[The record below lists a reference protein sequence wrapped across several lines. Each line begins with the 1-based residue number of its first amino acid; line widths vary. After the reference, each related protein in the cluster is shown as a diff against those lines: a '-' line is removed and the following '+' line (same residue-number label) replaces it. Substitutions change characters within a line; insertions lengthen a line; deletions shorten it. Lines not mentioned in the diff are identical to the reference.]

1 MKSISIKGARTHN
14 LKNIDVDIPRNK
26 LVVITGLSGS
36 GKSSLAFDT
45 LYAEGQ
51 RRYVESLSAYARQFL
66 SMMEKPDVDQI
77 EGLSPAISIEQK
89 SASHNPRSTVGTVT
103 EIYDYLRLL
112 YSRVGTPKCPDHD
125 IELKAKSISEITDQ
139 ICSFEEG
146 KKIMI
151 IAPIVRGKKGE
162 HLAVYE
168 DLRQEGFVRAKVNE
182 KIYSLDEFP
191 ELEKNKKHNIS
202 AVVDRLVV
210 KSNEEFR
217 QRVAESVETA
227 SNFSDGIIEIDF
239 MDGKNESI
247 LFSTN
252 FSCPECGYSIPEL
265 EPRMFSFN
273 SPFGACDKCDGLGVI
288 QFIDPSKLIPDEDVS
303 INNGAIKGWTR
314 RNRFYFYQL
323 KCLANHYN
331 FSLSEKWKNLDKE
344 IKKII
349 LWGSEDVI
357 DFSKRWRSGSRLV
370 RKHKFEG
377 VITNTQRRFRDTD
390 SEYMRNELS
399 KLLSDKNLMHAMAL
413 EIKKNWP
420 ERKVLYLSAEKFMYQ
435 FIKALRFKDTMSF
448 KQQFRSVDVLMVDDI
463 QFIAGKDSTQ
473 EEFFH
478 TFNTLIDHNHQVVI
492 SADRSPVDLDG
503 IEERIRSRLGWGL
516 VTDIHASDYELR
528 LGVLQTKAKKHVE
541 DNPEIIIKDNI
552 LEFLAQRIDS
562 NIRVLEG
569 ALNRVIA
576 YSSFVNKPL
585 TIEMAQ
591 EVLKD
596 LIRASQRKITIDDI
610 QRKVADYYNIR
621 LSDLL
626 SARRSR
632 TIARPRQVAM
642 YLSKILTTRSL
653 PEIGRKFG
661 GRDHT
666 TVIHAVK
673 RIESLQD
680 SDNAIQEEVE
690 VLSRALEN

>member
-1 MKSISIKGARTHN
+1 VSEKSSKTADIKSSWDRTLSVLRAELGEATFSSWFKHIEFGE
-14 LKNIDVDIPRNK
+14 LIKNK
-26 LVVITGLSGS
+26 LVLYVPTKFMKDWIHTHYSDRILTILKNDDIRVSSIIFELQKFKIPKNKEETAIQKTVKHSKSTTASKFVADKSGDHNSMLGAPLDPNLSFENFVVGGS
-36 GKSSLAFDT
+36 NEL
-45 LYAEGQ
+45 
-51 RRYVESLSAYARQFL
+51 AYAAAKR
-66 SMMEKPDVDQI
+66 I
-77 EGLSPAISIEQK
+77 
-89 SASHNPRSTVGTVT
+89 T
-103 EIYDYLRLL
+103 E
-112 YSRVGTPKCPDHD
+112 
-125 IELKAKSISEITDQ
+125 
-139 ICSFEEG
+139 
-146 KKIMI
+146 
-151 IAPIVRGKKGE
+151 
-162 HLAVYE
+162 
-168 DLRQEGFVRAKVNE
+168 
-182 KIYSLDEFP
+182 
-191 ELEKNKKHNIS
+191 
-202 AVVDRLVV
+202 
-210 KSNEEFR
+210 
-217 QRVAESVETA
+217 VE
-227 SNFSDGIIEIDF
+227 NV
-239 MDGKNESI
+239 
-247 LFSTN
+247 
-252 FSCPECGYSIPEL
+252 
-265 EPRMFSFN
+265 SFN
-273 SPFGACDKCDGLGVI
+273 PLFLYGGVGLG
-288 QFIDPSKLIPDEDVS
+288 K
-303 INNGAIKGWTR
+303 T
-314 RNRFYFYQL
+314 
-323 KCLANHYN
+323 H
-331 FSLSEKWKNLDKE
+331 
-344 IKKII
+344 
-349 LWGSEDVI
+349 
-357 DFSKRWRSGSRLV
+357 
-370 RKHKFEG
+370 
-377 VITNTQRRFRDTD
+377 
-390 SEYMRNELS
+390 
-399 KLLSDKNLMHAMAL
+399 LMHAMAL

-528 LGVLQTKAKKHVE
+528 LGVLQTKAKKHIE

-576 YSSFVNKPL
+576 YSSFVKKPL

-591 EVLKD
+591 DVLKD
-596 LIRASQRKITIDDI
+596 LIRASQRRITIDDI

-680 SDNAIQEEVE
+680 SDSAIQEEVDI
-690 VLSRALEN
+690 LSRALES

>member
-1 MKSISIKGARTHN
+1 MSEKSSKTADIKSSWDRTLSVLRAELGEATFSSWFKHIEFGE
-14 LKNIDVDIPRNK
+14 LIKNK
-26 LVVITGLSGS
+26 LVLYVPTKFMKDWIHTHYSDRILTILKNDDIRVSSIIFELQKFKIPKNKEETAIQKTVKHSKSTTASKFVADKSGDHNSMLGAPLDPNLSFENFVVGGS
-36 GKSSLAFDT
+36 NEL
-45 LYAEGQ
+45 
-51 RRYVESLSAYARQFL
+51 AYAAAKR
-66 SMMEKPDVDQI
+66 I
-77 EGLSPAISIEQK
+77 
-89 SASHNPRSTVGTVT
+89 T
-103 EIYDYLRLL
+103 E
-112 YSRVGTPKCPDHD
+112 
-125 IELKAKSISEITDQ
+125 
-139 ICSFEEG
+139 
-146 KKIMI
+146 
-151 IAPIVRGKKGE
+151 
-162 HLAVYE
+162 
-168 DLRQEGFVRAKVNE
+168 
-182 KIYSLDEFP
+182 
-191 ELEKNKKHNIS
+191 
-202 AVVDRLVV
+202 
-210 KSNEEFR
+210 
-217 QRVAESVETA
+217 VE
-227 SNFSDGIIEIDF
+227 NV
-239 MDGKNESI
+239 
-247 LFSTN
+247 
-252 FSCPECGYSIPEL
+252 
-265 EPRMFSFN
+265 SFN
-273 SPFGACDKCDGLGVI
+273 PLFLYGGVGLG
-288 QFIDPSKLIPDEDVS
+288 K
-303 INNGAIKGWTR
+303 T
-314 RNRFYFYQL
+314 
-323 KCLANHYN
+323 H
-331 FSLSEKWKNLDKE
+331 
-344 IKKII
+344 
-349 LWGSEDVI
+349 
-357 DFSKRWRSGSRLV
+357 
-370 RKHKFEG
+370 
-377 VITNTQRRFRDTD
+377 
-390 SEYMRNELS
+390 
-399 KLLSDKNLMHAMAL
+399 LMHAMAL

-528 LGVLQTKAKKHVE
+528 LGVLQTKAKKHIE

-576 YSSFVNKPL
+576 YSSFVKKPL

-591 EVLKD
+591 DVLKD
-596 LIRASQRKITIDDI
+596 LIRASQRRITIDDI

-680 SDNAIQEEVE
+680 SDTTIQEEVDI
-690 VLSRALEN
+690 LSRALES

>member
-1 MKSISIKGARTHN
+1 MSEKNSKTVDIKSSWDRTLSVLRAELGEATFRSWFKHIEFGELTEKKLVLYVPTKFMKDWIHTHYSDRILTI
-14 LKNIDVDIPRNK
+14 LKNDNISVSSIFFELQKFKTTKEPLNNNLEKTTTSSKPSIHTKYSSDESGDHNSMLGAPLDPN
-26 LVVITGLSGS
+26 LSFDNFVVGGS
-36 GKSSLAFDT
+36 NEL
-45 LYAEGQ
+45 
-51 RRYVESLSAYARQFL
+51 AYAAAKR
-66 SMMEKPDVDQI
+66 I
-77 EGLSPAISIEQK
+77 
-89 SASHNPRSTVGTVT
+89 T
-103 EIYDYLRLL
+103 EVE
-112 YSRVGTPKCPDHD
+112 RV
-125 IELKAKSISEITDQ
+125 
-139 ICSFEEG
+139 
-146 KKIMI
+146 
-151 IAPIVRGKKGE
+151 
-162 HLAVYE
+162 
-168 DLRQEGFVRAKVNE
+168 
-182 KIYSLDEFP
+182 
-191 ELEKNKKHNIS
+191 
-202 AVVDRLVV
+202 
-210 KSNEEFR
+210 
-217 QRVAESVETA
+217 
-227 SNFSDGIIEIDF
+227 
-239 MDGKNESI
+239 
-247 LFSTN
+247 
-252 FSCPECGYSIPEL
+252 
-265 EPRMFSFN
+265 SFN
-273 SPFGACDKCDGLGVI
+273 PLFLYGGVGLG
-288 QFIDPSKLIPDEDVS
+288 K
-303 INNGAIKGWTR
+303 T
-314 RNRFYFYQL
+314 
-323 KCLANHYN
+323 H
-331 FSLSEKWKNLDKE
+331 
-344 IKKII
+344 
-349 LWGSEDVI
+349 
-357 DFSKRWRSGSRLV
+357 
-370 RKHKFEG
+370 
-377 VITNTQRRFRDTD
+377 
-390 SEYMRNELS
+390 
-399 KLLSDKNLMHAMAL
+399 LMHAMAL

-528 LGVLQTKAKKHVE
+528 LGGLQTKAKKHVE

-596 LIRASQRKITIDDI
+596 LIRASQRRITIDDI

-673 RIESLQD
+673 RIESLKD

>member
-1 MKSISIKGARTHN
+1 VSEKNSKTVDIKSSWDRTLSVLRAELGEATFRSWFKHIEFGELTEKKLVLYVPTKFMKDWIHTHYSDRILTI
-14 LKNIDVDIPRNK
+14 LKNDNIPVSSIFFELQKFKTTKEPLNNNLEK
-26 LVVITGLSGS
+26 TTTSSKPSIHTKYSSDESGDHNSMLGAPLDPNLSFDNFVVGGS
-36 GKSSLAFDT
+36 NEL
-45 LYAEGQ
+45 
-51 RRYVESLSAYARQFL
+51 AYAAAKR
-66 SMMEKPDVDQI
+66 I
-77 EGLSPAISIEQK
+77 
-89 SASHNPRSTVGTVT
+89 T
-103 EIYDYLRLL
+103 EVE
-112 YSRVGTPKCPDHD
+112 RV
-125 IELKAKSISEITDQ
+125 
-139 ICSFEEG
+139 
-146 KKIMI
+146 
-151 IAPIVRGKKGE
+151 
-162 HLAVYE
+162 
-168 DLRQEGFVRAKVNE
+168 
-182 KIYSLDEFP
+182 
-191 ELEKNKKHNIS
+191 
-202 AVVDRLVV
+202 
-210 KSNEEFR
+210 
-217 QRVAESVETA
+217 
-227 SNFSDGIIEIDF
+227 
-239 MDGKNESI
+239 
-247 LFSTN
+247 
-252 FSCPECGYSIPEL
+252 
-265 EPRMFSFN
+265 SFN
-273 SPFGACDKCDGLGVI
+273 PLFLYGGVGLG
-288 QFIDPSKLIPDEDVS
+288 K
-303 INNGAIKGWTR
+303 T
-314 RNRFYFYQL
+314 
-323 KCLANHYN
+323 H
-331 FSLSEKWKNLDKE
+331 
-344 IKKII
+344 
-349 LWGSEDVI
+349 
-357 DFSKRWRSGSRLV
+357 
-370 RKHKFEG
+370 
-377 VITNTQRRFRDTD
+377 
-390 SEYMRNELS
+390 
-399 KLLSDKNLMHAMAL
+399 LMHAMAL

-596 LIRASQRKITIDDI
+596 LIRASQRRITIDDI

>member
-1 MKSISIKGARTHN
+1 MSEKNSKTVNIKSSWERTLSVLRAELGEATFRSWFKHIEFGELTEKKLVLYVPTKFMKDWIHTHYSDRILTI
-14 LKNIDVDIPRNK
+14 LKNDNIPVSSIFFELQKFKTTKEPPNNNIEK
-26 LVVITGLSGS
+26 TTTSSKPSIHTKYSSDESGDHNSMLGAPLDPNLSFDNFVVGGS
-36 GKSSLAFDT
+36 NEL
-45 LYAEGQ
+45 
-51 RRYVESLSAYARQFL
+51 AYAAAKR
-66 SMMEKPDVDQI
+66 I
-77 EGLSPAISIEQK
+77 
-89 SASHNPRSTVGTVT
+89 T
-103 EIYDYLRLL
+103 EVE
-112 YSRVGTPKCPDHD
+112 RV
-125 IELKAKSISEITDQ
+125 
-139 ICSFEEG
+139 
-146 KKIMI
+146 
-151 IAPIVRGKKGE
+151 
-162 HLAVYE
+162 
-168 DLRQEGFVRAKVNE
+168 
-182 KIYSLDEFP
+182 
-191 ELEKNKKHNIS
+191 
-202 AVVDRLVV
+202 
-210 KSNEEFR
+210 
-217 QRVAESVETA
+217 
-227 SNFSDGIIEIDF
+227 
-239 MDGKNESI
+239 
-247 LFSTN
+247 
-252 FSCPECGYSIPEL
+252 
-265 EPRMFSFN
+265 SFN
-273 SPFGACDKCDGLGVI
+273 PLFLYGGVGLG
-288 QFIDPSKLIPDEDVS
+288 K
-303 INNGAIKGWTR
+303 T
-314 RNRFYFYQL
+314 
-323 KCLANHYN
+323 H
-331 FSLSEKWKNLDKE
+331 
-344 IKKII
+344 
-349 LWGSEDVI
+349 
-357 DFSKRWRSGSRLV
+357 
-370 RKHKFEG
+370 
-377 VITNTQRRFRDTD
+377 
-390 SEYMRNELS
+390 
-399 KLLSDKNLMHAMAL
+399 LMHAMAL

-528 LGVLQTKAKKHVE
+528 LGVLQTKAKKHAE

-596 LIRASQRKITIDDI
+596 LIRASQRRITIDDI

>member
-1 MKSISIKGARTHN
+1 MSEKNSKTVDIKSSWDRTLSVLRAELGEATFRSWFKHIEFGELTEKKLVLYVPTKFMKDWIHTHYSDRILTI
-14 LKNIDVDIPRNK
+14 LKNDNIPVSSIFFELQKFKTTKEPLNNNLEK
-26 LVVITGLSGS
+26 TTTSSKPSIHTKYSSDESGDHNSMLGAPLDSNLSFDNFVVGGS
-36 GKSSLAFDT
+36 NEL
-45 LYAEGQ
+45 
-51 RRYVESLSAYARQFL
+51 AYAAAKR
-66 SMMEKPDVDQI
+66 I
-77 EGLSPAISIEQK
+77 
-89 SASHNPRSTVGTVT
+89 T
-103 EIYDYLRLL
+103 EVE
-112 YSRVGTPKCPDHD
+112 RV
-125 IELKAKSISEITDQ
+125 
-139 ICSFEEG
+139 
-146 KKIMI
+146 
-151 IAPIVRGKKGE
+151 
-162 HLAVYE
+162 
-168 DLRQEGFVRAKVNE
+168 
-182 KIYSLDEFP
+182 
-191 ELEKNKKHNIS
+191 
-202 AVVDRLVV
+202 
-210 KSNEEFR
+210 
-217 QRVAESVETA
+217 
-227 SNFSDGIIEIDF
+227 
-239 MDGKNESI
+239 
-247 LFSTN
+247 
-252 FSCPECGYSIPEL
+252 
-265 EPRMFSFN
+265 SFN
-273 SPFGACDKCDGLGVI
+273 PLFLYGGVGLG
-288 QFIDPSKLIPDEDVS
+288 K
-303 INNGAIKGWTR
+303 T
-314 RNRFYFYQL
+314 
-323 KCLANHYN
+323 H
-331 FSLSEKWKNLDKE
+331 
-344 IKKII
+344 
-349 LWGSEDVI
+349 
-357 DFSKRWRSGSRLV
+357 
-370 RKHKFEG
+370 
-377 VITNTQRRFRDTD
+377 
-390 SEYMRNELS
+390 
-399 KLLSDKNLMHAMAL
+399 LMHAMAL

-666 TVIHAVK
+666 PGIHAVK

>member
-1 MKSISIKGARTHN
+1 MNIRLYHPNSIVENTTKLLSKEHGHYVANVMR
-14 LKNIDVDIPRNK
+14 LKLGSRINFFNK
-26 LVVITGLSGS
+26 DG
-36 GKSSLAFDT
+36 
-45 LYAEGQ
+45 EW
-51 RRYVESLSAYARQFL
+51 E
-66 SMMEKPDVDQI
+66 
-77 EGLSPAISIEQK
+77 
-89 SASHNPRSTVGTVT
+89 
-103 EIYDYLRLL
+103 
-112 YSRVGTPKCPDHD
+112 
-125 IELKAKSISEITDQ
+125 SEITLIQKDKVEVK
-139 ICSFEEG
+139 FT
-146 KKIMI
+146 KKIKQASNGSKIELAICLVKKNPMETILQKSTELGVSKI
-151 IAPIVRGKKGE
+151 IPIVSERTEVKDLNYERARKIVIEATEQSNQLNPPEISEVKK
-162 HLAVYE
+162 L
-168 DLRQEGFVRAKVNE
+168 K
-182 KIYSLDEFP
+182 
-191 ELEKNKKHNIS
+191 
-202 AVVDRLVV
+202 
-210 KSNEEFR
+210 
-217 QRVAESVETA
+217 
-227 SNFSDGIIEIDF
+227 DF
-239 MDGKNESI
+239 
-247 LFSTN
+247 L
-252 FSCPECGYSIPEL
+252 
-265 EPRMFSFN
+265 
-273 SPFGACDKCDGLGVI
+273 
-288 QFIDPSKLIPDEDVS
+288 
-303 INNGAIKGWTR
+303 
-314 RNRFYFYQL
+314 
-323 KCLANHYN
+323 
-331 FSLSEKWKNLDKE
+331 KNLDSSTKLLFADVNSQT
-344 IKKII
+344 I
-349 LWGSEDVI
+349 LKNDNIPVSSIFFELQKFKTTKDPLNNNLEKTTTSSKPSIHTKYSSDESGDHNSMLGAPLDPNLSFDNFVVGGS
-357 DFSKRWRSGSRLV
+357 
-370 RKHKFEG
+370 
-377 VITNTQRRFRDTD
+377 
-390 SEYMRNELS
+390 NELAYAAAKRITEVERVS
-399 KLLSDKNLMHAMAL
+399 FNPLFLYGGVGLGKTHLMHAMAL

-596 LIRASQRKITIDDI
+596 LIRASQRRITIDDI

>member
-1 MKSISIKGARTHN
+1 MSEKNSKTVDIKSSWDRTLSVLRAELGEATFRSWFKHIEFGELTEKKLVLYVPTKFMKDWIHTHYSDRILTI
-14 LKNIDVDIPRNK
+14 LKNDNIPISSIFFELQKFKTTKEPLNNNLEK
-26 LVVITGLSGS
+26 TTTSSKPSIHTKYSSDESGDHNSMLGAPLDPNLSFDNFVVGGS
-36 GKSSLAFDT
+36 NEL
-45 LYAEGQ
+45 
-51 RRYVESLSAYARQFL
+51 AYAAAKR
-66 SMMEKPDVDQI
+66 I
-77 EGLSPAISIEQK
+77 
-89 SASHNPRSTVGTVT
+89 T
-103 EIYDYLRLL
+103 EVE
-112 YSRVGTPKCPDHD
+112 RV
-125 IELKAKSISEITDQ
+125 
-139 ICSFEEG
+139 
-146 KKIMI
+146 
-151 IAPIVRGKKGE
+151 
-162 HLAVYE
+162 
-168 DLRQEGFVRAKVNE
+168 
-182 KIYSLDEFP
+182 
-191 ELEKNKKHNIS
+191 
-202 AVVDRLVV
+202 
-210 KSNEEFR
+210 
-217 QRVAESVETA
+217 
-227 SNFSDGIIEIDF
+227 
-239 MDGKNESI
+239 
-247 LFSTN
+247 
-252 FSCPECGYSIPEL
+252 
-265 EPRMFSFN
+265 SFN
-273 SPFGACDKCDGLGVI
+273 PLFLYGGVGLG
-288 QFIDPSKLIPDEDVS
+288 K
-303 INNGAIKGWTR
+303 T
-314 RNRFYFYQL
+314 
-323 KCLANHYN
+323 H
-331 FSLSEKWKNLDKE
+331 
-344 IKKII
+344 
-349 LWGSEDVI
+349 
-357 DFSKRWRSGSRLV
+357 
-370 RKHKFEG
+370 
-377 VITNTQRRFRDTD
+377 
-390 SEYMRNELS
+390 
-399 KLLSDKNLMHAMAL
+399 LMHAMAL

>member
-1 MKSISIKGARTHN
+1 MSEKNSKTVDIKSSWDRTLSVLRAELGEATFRSWFKHIEFGELTEKKLVLYVPTKFMKDWIHTHYSDRILTI
-14 LKNIDVDIPRNK
+14 LKNDNIPISSIFFELQKFKTTKEPLNNNLEK
-26 LVVITGLSGS
+26 TTTSSKPSIHTKYSSDESGDHNSMLGAPLDPNLSFDNFVVGGS
-36 GKSSLAFDT
+36 NEL
-45 LYAEGQ
+45 
-51 RRYVESLSAYARQFL
+51 AYAAAKR
-66 SMMEKPDVDQI
+66 I
-77 EGLSPAISIEQK
+77 
-89 SASHNPRSTVGTVT
+89 T
-103 EIYDYLRLL
+103 EVE
-112 YSRVGTPKCPDHD
+112 RV
-125 IELKAKSISEITDQ
+125 
-139 ICSFEEG
+139 
-146 KKIMI
+146 
-151 IAPIVRGKKGE
+151 
-162 HLAVYE
+162 
-168 DLRQEGFVRAKVNE
+168 
-182 KIYSLDEFP
+182 
-191 ELEKNKKHNIS
+191 
-202 AVVDRLVV
+202 
-210 KSNEEFR
+210 
-217 QRVAESVETA
+217 
-227 SNFSDGIIEIDF
+227 
-239 MDGKNESI
+239 
-247 LFSTN
+247 
-252 FSCPECGYSIPEL
+252 
-265 EPRMFSFN
+265 SFN
-273 SPFGACDKCDGLGVI
+273 PLFLYGGVGLG
-288 QFIDPSKLIPDEDVS
+288 K
-303 INNGAIKGWTR
+303 T
-314 RNRFYFYQL
+314 
-323 KCLANHYN
+323 H
-331 FSLSEKWKNLDKE
+331 
-344 IKKII
+344 
-349 LWGSEDVI
+349 
-357 DFSKRWRSGSRLV
+357 
-370 RKHKFEG
+370 
-377 VITNTQRRFRDTD
+377 
-390 SEYMRNELS
+390 
-399 KLLSDKNLMHAMAL
+399 LMHAMAL

-596 LIRASQRKITIDDI
+596 LIRASQRRITIDDI

>member
-1 MKSISIKGARTHN
+1 MSEKNSKTVDIKSSWDRTLSVLRAELGEATFRSWFKHIEFGELTEKKLVLYVPTKFMKDWIHTHYSDRILTI
-14 LKNIDVDIPRNK
+14 LKNDNIPVSSIFFELQKFKTTKEPLNNNLEK
-26 LVVITGLSGS
+26 TTTSSKPSIHTKYSSDESGDHNSMLGAPLDPNLSFDNFVVGGS
-36 GKSSLAFDT
+36 NEL
-45 LYAEGQ
+45 
-51 RRYVESLSAYARQFL
+51 AYAAAKR
-66 SMMEKPDVDQI
+66 I
-77 EGLSPAISIEQK
+77 
-89 SASHNPRSTVGTVT
+89 T
-103 EIYDYLRLL
+103 EVE
-112 YSRVGTPKCPDHD
+112 RV
-125 IELKAKSISEITDQ
+125 
-139 ICSFEEG
+139 
-146 KKIMI
+146 
-151 IAPIVRGKKGE
+151 
-162 HLAVYE
+162 
-168 DLRQEGFVRAKVNE
+168 
-182 KIYSLDEFP
+182 
-191 ELEKNKKHNIS
+191 
-202 AVVDRLVV
+202 
-210 KSNEEFR
+210 
-217 QRVAESVETA
+217 
-227 SNFSDGIIEIDF
+227 
-239 MDGKNESI
+239 
-247 LFSTN
+247 
-252 FSCPECGYSIPEL
+252 
-265 EPRMFSFN
+265 SFN
-273 SPFGACDKCDGLGVI
+273 PLFLYGGVGLG
-288 QFIDPSKLIPDEDVS
+288 K
-303 INNGAIKGWTR
+303 T
-314 RNRFYFYQL
+314 
-323 KCLANHYN
+323 H
-331 FSLSEKWKNLDKE
+331 
-344 IKKII
+344 
-349 LWGSEDVI
+349 
-357 DFSKRWRSGSRLV
+357 
-370 RKHKFEG
+370 
-377 VITNTQRRFRDTD
+377 
-390 SEYMRNELS
+390 
-399 KLLSDKNLMHAMAL
+399 LMHAMAL

-420 ERKVLYLSAEKFMYQ
+420 ERKVPYLSAEKFMYQ

-596 LIRASQRKITIDDI
+596 LIRASQRRITIDDI

>member
-1 MKSISIKGARTHN
+1 MSEKNSKTVNIKSSWERTLSVLRAELGEATFRSWFKHIEFGELTEKKLILYVPTKFMKDWIHTHYSDRILTI
-14 LKNIDVDIPRNK
+14 LKNDNIPVSSIFFELQKFKTTKEPPNNNIEK
-26 LVVITGLSGS
+26 TTTSSKPSIHTKYSSDESGDHNSMLGAPLDPNLSFDNFVVGGS
-36 GKSSLAFDT
+36 NEL
-45 LYAEGQ
+45 
-51 RRYVESLSAYARQFL
+51 AYAAAKR
-66 SMMEKPDVDQI
+66 I
-77 EGLSPAISIEQK
+77 
-89 SASHNPRSTVGTVT
+89 T
-103 EIYDYLRLL
+103 EVE
-112 YSRVGTPKCPDHD
+112 RV
-125 IELKAKSISEITDQ
+125 
-139 ICSFEEG
+139 
-146 KKIMI
+146 
-151 IAPIVRGKKGE
+151 
-162 HLAVYE
+162 
-168 DLRQEGFVRAKVNE
+168 
-182 KIYSLDEFP
+182 
-191 ELEKNKKHNIS
+191 
-202 AVVDRLVV
+202 
-210 KSNEEFR
+210 
-217 QRVAESVETA
+217 
-227 SNFSDGIIEIDF
+227 
-239 MDGKNESI
+239 
-247 LFSTN
+247 
-252 FSCPECGYSIPEL
+252 
-265 EPRMFSFN
+265 SFN
-273 SPFGACDKCDGLGVI
+273 PLFLYGGVGLG
-288 QFIDPSKLIPDEDVS
+288 K
-303 INNGAIKGWTR
+303 T
-314 RNRFYFYQL
+314 
-323 KCLANHYN
+323 H
-331 FSLSEKWKNLDKE
+331 
-344 IKKII
+344 
-349 LWGSEDVI
+349 
-357 DFSKRWRSGSRLV
+357 
-370 RKHKFEG
+370 
-377 VITNTQRRFRDTD
+377 
-390 SEYMRNELS
+390 
-399 KLLSDKNLMHAMAL
+399 LMHAMAL

-596 LIRASQRKITIDDI
+596 LIRASQRRITIDDI

>member
-1 MKSISIKGARTHN
+1 VSEKNSKTVDIKSSWDRTLSVLRAELGEATFRSWFKHIEFGELTEKKLVLYVPTKFMKDWIHTHYSDRILTI
-14 LKNIDVDIPRNK
+14 LKNDNIPVSSIFFELQKFKTTKEPLNNNLEK
-26 LVVITGLSGS
+26 TTTSSKPSIHTKYSSDESGDHNSMLGAPLDSNLSFDNFVVGGS
-36 GKSSLAFDT
+36 NEL
-45 LYAEGQ
+45 
-51 RRYVESLSAYARQFL
+51 AYAAAKR
-66 SMMEKPDVDQI
+66 I
-77 EGLSPAISIEQK
+77 
-89 SASHNPRSTVGTVT
+89 T
-103 EIYDYLRLL
+103 EVE
-112 YSRVGTPKCPDHD
+112 RV
-125 IELKAKSISEITDQ
+125 
-139 ICSFEEG
+139 
-146 KKIMI
+146 
-151 IAPIVRGKKGE
+151 
-162 HLAVYE
+162 
-168 DLRQEGFVRAKVNE
+168 
-182 KIYSLDEFP
+182 
-191 ELEKNKKHNIS
+191 
-202 AVVDRLVV
+202 
-210 KSNEEFR
+210 
-217 QRVAESVETA
+217 
-227 SNFSDGIIEIDF
+227 
-239 MDGKNESI
+239 
-247 LFSTN
+247 
-252 FSCPECGYSIPEL
+252 
-265 EPRMFSFN
+265 SFN
-273 SPFGACDKCDGLGVI
+273 PLFLYGGVGLG
-288 QFIDPSKLIPDEDVS
+288 K
-303 INNGAIKGWTR
+303 T
-314 RNRFYFYQL
+314 
-323 KCLANHYN
+323 H
-331 FSLSEKWKNLDKE
+331 
-344 IKKII
+344 
-349 LWGSEDVI
+349 
-357 DFSKRWRSGSRLV
+357 
-370 RKHKFEG
+370 
-377 VITNTQRRFRDTD
+377 
-390 SEYMRNELS
+390 
-399 KLLSDKNLMHAMAL
+399 LMHAMAL

>member
-1 MKSISIKGARTHN
+1 MSEKSSKTADIKSSWDRTLSVLRAELGEATFSSWFKHIEFGE
-14 LKNIDVDIPRNK
+14 LIKNK
-26 LVVITGLSGS
+26 LVLYVPTKFMKDWIHTHYSDRILTILKNDDIPVSSIIFELQKFKIPKNKEETAIQKTVKHSKSTTASKFVADKSGDHNSMLGAPLDPNLSFENFVVGGS
-36 GKSSLAFDT
+36 NEL
-45 LYAEGQ
+45 
-51 RRYVESLSAYARQFL
+51 AYAAAKR
-66 SMMEKPDVDQI
+66 I
-77 EGLSPAISIEQK
+77 
-89 SASHNPRSTVGTVT
+89 T
-103 EIYDYLRLL
+103 E
-112 YSRVGTPKCPDHD
+112 
-125 IELKAKSISEITDQ
+125 
-139 ICSFEEG
+139 
-146 KKIMI
+146 
-151 IAPIVRGKKGE
+151 
-162 HLAVYE
+162 
-168 DLRQEGFVRAKVNE
+168 
-182 KIYSLDEFP
+182 
-191 ELEKNKKHNIS
+191 
-202 AVVDRLVV
+202 
-210 KSNEEFR
+210 
-217 QRVAESVETA
+217 VE
-227 SNFSDGIIEIDF
+227 NV
-239 MDGKNESI
+239 
-247 LFSTN
+247 
-252 FSCPECGYSIPEL
+252 
-265 EPRMFSFN
+265 SFN
-273 SPFGACDKCDGLGVI
+273 PLFLYGGVGLG
-288 QFIDPSKLIPDEDVS
+288 K
-303 INNGAIKGWTR
+303 T
-314 RNRFYFYQL
+314 
-323 KCLANHYN
+323 H
-331 FSLSEKWKNLDKE
+331 
-344 IKKII
+344 
-349 LWGSEDVI
+349 
-357 DFSKRWRSGSRLV
+357 
-370 RKHKFEG
+370 
-377 VITNTQRRFRDTD
+377 
-390 SEYMRNELS
+390 
-399 KLLSDKNLMHAMAL
+399 LMHAMAL

-528 LGVLQTKAKKHVE
+528 LGVLQTKAKKHIE

-576 YSSFVNKPL
+576 YSSFVKKPL

-591 EVLKD
+591 DVLKD
-596 LIRASQRKITIDDI
+596 LIRASQRRITIDDI

-680 SDNAIQEEVE
+680 SDTTIQEEVDI
-690 VLSRALEN
+690 LSRALES

>member
-1 MKSISIKGARTHN
+1 VSEKSSKTVDIKSSWDRTLSVLRAELGEATFRSWFKHIEFGELN
-14 LKNIDVDIPRNK
+14 EKKLVLYLPTKFMRDWIHTHYSDRILAILKNDNVPVSSIIFELQNFKVSKDSKDSNAQKTVKNSKPAASSNFVTSENGDHNSMLGAPLDSN
-26 LVVITGLSGS
+26 LSFENFVVGGS
-36 GKSSLAFDT
+36 NEL
-45 LYAEGQ
+45 
-51 RRYVESLSAYARQFL
+51 AYAAAKR
-66 SMMEKPDVDQI
+66 I
-77 EGLSPAISIEQK
+77 
-89 SASHNPRSTVGTVT
+89 T
-103 EIYDYLRLL
+103 E
-112 YSRVGTPKCPDHD
+112 
-125 IELKAKSISEITDQ
+125 
-139 ICSFEEG
+139 
-146 KKIMI
+146 
-151 IAPIVRGKKGE
+151 
-162 HLAVYE
+162 
-168 DLRQEGFVRAKVNE
+168 
-182 KIYSLDEFP
+182 
-191 ELEKNKKHNIS
+191 
-202 AVVDRLVV
+202 
-210 KSNEEFR
+210 
-217 QRVAESVETA
+217 VE
-227 SNFSDGIIEIDF
+227 NV
-239 MDGKNESI
+239 
-247 LFSTN
+247 
-252 FSCPECGYSIPEL
+252 
-265 EPRMFSFN
+265 SFN
-273 SPFGACDKCDGLGVI
+273 PLFLYGGVGLG
-288 QFIDPSKLIPDEDVS
+288 K
-303 INNGAIKGWTR
+303 T
-314 RNRFYFYQL
+314 
-323 KCLANHYN
+323 H
-331 FSLSEKWKNLDKE
+331 
-344 IKKII
+344 
-349 LWGSEDVI
+349 
-357 DFSKRWRSGSRLV
+357 
-370 RKHKFEG
+370 
-377 VITNTQRRFRDTD
+377 
-390 SEYMRNELS
+390 
-399 KLLSDKNLMHAMAL
+399 LMHAMAI

-528 LGVLQTKAKKHVE
+528 LGVLQTKAKKHIE

-576 YSSFVNKPL
+576 YSSFVKKPL

-591 EVLKD
+591 DVLKD
-596 LIRASQRKITIDDI
+596 LIRASQRRITIDDI

-642 YLSKILTTRSL
+642 YLSKLLTTRSL

-673 RIESLQD
+673 KIESLQS
-680 SDNAIQEEVE
+680 SDAAIQEEVDI
-690 VLSRALEN
+690 LSRALEG